1 MLKRFLQ
8 AVGIVVLAGALI
20 LGLGIGM
27 ERLGDWTD
35 AHPEYRL
42 IAWSAWNAGVIVAAV
57 LVTRRWMRYR
67 RARAAKP
74 GAPAV

>member
-1 MLKRFLQ
+1 MLKRLLITVG
-8 AVGIVVLAGALI
+8 AVALAGALI
-20 LGLGIGM
+20 LGLGLGM

-42 IAWSAWNAGVIVAAV
+42 IAWSAWNIGVIVVAV

-67 RARAAKP
+67 RARAAKS
-74 GAPAV
+74 GTPAV